1 MKQLQKIHVIK
12 CTWYTAAYSLYQGF
26 WYNYCLR
33 TSNHQVIQLYDVLI
47 IGVIVVSS
55 HTHLGFVCKG
65 MLDTIIRSIR
75 LSIIKHHQVF
85 SYLNSCHYQRSFRK
99 RNRGVHRLVG
109 KIGKKPNK
117 KTFLD
122 SLNDMKNWNRD
133 NSKSKLEGKR

>member
-1 MKQLQKIHVIK
+1 MLDTLQH
-12 CTWYTAAYSLYQGF
+12 AAFTKVLI
-26 WYNYCLR
+26 YCLR

-47 IGVIVVSS
+47 IGVIAVSS

-85 SYLNSCHYQRSFRK
+85 SYLNCYVTTK
-99 RNRGVHRLVG
+99 GRLESETGACTGWLEKLG
-109 KIGKKPNK
+109 KNKTK

-122 SLNDMKNWNRD
+122 SLNDMKN
-133 NSKSKLEGKR
+133 

>member
-1 MKQLQKIHVIK
+1 MLDTLQH
-12 CTWYTAAYSLYQGF
+12 AAFTKVLI
-26 WYNYCLR
+26 YCLR

-47 IGVIVVSS
+47 IGVIAVSS

-85 SYLNSCHYQRSFRK
+85 SYLNYYVTRYTKVVQKAKPWRAQ
-99 RNRGVHRLVG
+99 VG
-109 KIGKKPNK
+109 WKNWEKMKQK

>member
-1 MKQLQKIHVIK
+1 MKQLQKIHVISVLD
-12 CTWYTAAYSLYQGF
+12 TLQHTAFTKVLI
-26 WYNYCLR
+26 YCLR

-47 IGVIVVSS
+47 IGVIAVSS

-85 SYLNSCHYQRSFRK
+85 SYLNYYVTRYTKVVQKAKPWRAQ
-99 RNRGVHRLVG
+99 VG
-109 KIGKKPNK
+109 WKNWEKMKQK

-122 SLNDMKNWNRD
+122 SLNDMKN
-133 NSKSKLEGKR
+133 